1 MTERMAIGTQLLD
14 ERDVPAGPER
24 PWDQGDPVLPGRD
37 GTLLAVVPL
46 PGTGTSL
53 AVVGYV
59 VSTGEVKGATA
70 PATAQSQPKAPAQSP
85 SPAQSQSPATAQS
98 PAQSPATAPAQTRAR
113 DPLIATH
120 PIGLTID
127 DAQRRLWLDGVQVPL
142 AFQEFELLAF
152 LVAHPAMVFS
162 RAELAAQVWH
172 REFDHDSRTVDVHVS
187 RLRAKLG
194 PVYGRFLVTEYRVG
208 YQYRPP
214 WP

>member
-14 ERDVPAGPER
+14 ERNVPAGPER

-59 VSTGEVKGATA
+59 VSTGEVKSATYPIAATATATAPDPA
-70 PATAQSQPKAPAQSP
+70 PATAH
-85 SPAQSQSPATAQS
+85 
-98 PAQSPATAPAQTRAR
+98 APAQTRAR
-113 DPLIATH
+113 DPLIATR

-127 DAQRRLWLDGVQVPL
+127 DAQRRLWLDGVEVPL

-152 LVAHPAMVFS
+152 LVAHPATVFS

-172 REFDHDSRTVDVHVS
+172 HEFGDGSRTVDVHVS

>member
-1 MTERMAIGTQLLD
+1 
-14 ERDVPAGPER
+14 
-24 PWDQGDPVLPGRD
+24 
-37 GTLLAVVPL
+37 VVPL
-46 PGTGTSL
+46 PGTGASL

-59 VSTGEVKGATA
+59 VSTGEVKGAA
-70 PATAQSQPKAPAQSP
+70 YPVAAAQDA
-85 SPAQSQSPATAQS
+85 
-98 PAQSPATAPAQTRAR
+98 APAQTRAL

-127 DAQRRLWLDGVQVPL
+127 DAQRRLWLDGVEVPL

-152 LVAHPAMVFS
+152 LVAHPATVFS

-172 REFDHDSRTVDVHVS
+172 REFGHDSRTVDVHVS
-187 RLRAKLG
+187 RVRSKLG

>member
-14 ERDVPAGPER
+14 ERDVPAVPER

-59 VSTGEVKGATA
+59 VSTGEVKGATYPIAATATATAPDPA
-70 PATAQSQPKAPAQSP
+70 PATAH
-85 SPAQSQSPATAQS
+85 
-98 PAQSPATAPAQTRAR
+98 APAQTRAR
-113 DPLIATH
+113 DPLIATR

-127 DAQRRLWLDGVQVPL
+127 DAQRRLWLDGVEVPL

-152 LVAHPAMVFS
+152 LVAHPATVFS

-172 REFDHDSRTVDVHVS
+172 HEFGDGSRTVDVHVS

>member
-14 ERDVPAGPER
+14 ERNVPAGPER

-59 VSTGEVKGATA
+59 VSTGEVKGATYPIAATATATDPAPA
-70 PATAQSQPKAPAQSP
+70 PATAH
-85 SPAQSQSPATAQS
+85 
-98 PAQSPATAPAQTRAR
+98 APAQTRAR
-113 DPLIATH
+113 DPLIATR

-127 DAQRRLWLDGVQVPL
+127 DAQRRLWLDGVEVPL

-152 LVAHPAMVFS
+152 LVAHPATVFS

-172 REFDHDSRTVDVHVS
+172 HEFGDGSRTVDVHVS